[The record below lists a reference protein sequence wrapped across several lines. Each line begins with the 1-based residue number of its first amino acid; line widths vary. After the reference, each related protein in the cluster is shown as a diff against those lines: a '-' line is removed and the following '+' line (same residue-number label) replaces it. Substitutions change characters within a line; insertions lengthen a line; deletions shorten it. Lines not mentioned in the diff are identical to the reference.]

1 MTPRAAP
8 RRQPRAPSAEG
19 AWAVRLVRE
28 RLGCAC
34 PDEVFADVEAHRGLR
49 VGEVPVSW
57 RIAVGGRLLV
67 YVLETGGGEDLG
79 RRLAALVPAALA
91 ERDRGGYSRLR
102 LVLVGDGPDLARAGE
117 LAIDTAGL
125 TDPRLH
131 VHALTRAA
139 LGAPC
144 G

>member
-1 MTPRAAP
+1 
-8 RRQPRAPSAEG
+8 
-19 AWAVRLVRE
+19 VRLVRE
-28 RLGCAC
+28 CLGCAC
-34 PDEVFADVEAHRGLR
+34 PDDVFANVDAHRDLR

-57 RIAVGGRLLV
+57 RVAVGGRLLV

-79 RRLAALVPAALA
+79 PLLLTLVPAALA
-91 ERDRGGYSRLR
+91 ERDRGGYNRLR
-102 LVLVGDGPDLARAGE
+102 LVLVGDGPDLVRAGE
-117 LAIDTAGL
+117 LAVEAAGL
-125 TDPRLH
+125 ADPRLH